1 MLEQSNSPWYLPLS
15 RDGWLRKAPAPGAR
29 GFAVLAGI
37 EAVIRGILITV
48 MPLSMYAAFPD
59 SRLVSEIYFGIGICS
74 LATAL
79 LVPSLTRLLPRRW
92 MTTLG
97 AILFLTGNSL
107 AILDGWFVA
116 VGLLCNTIATVIVF
130 ICLNAYLLDYIAK
143 FELVRAE
150 SLRMFYSALAWTVGP
165 VAGVWLMDLWR
176 PAPFVVSI
184 VATLALLIVFWIMR
198 LGNGKLISP
207 ARGPAL
213 NPLAFVG
220 RFFGQPRLIL
230 GWVFVILKS
239 CGWWVYIVYLPIF
252 AVEAGLGDKIG
263 GIMLSASNALL
274 FLTPLML
281 RWMQKSA
288 VRAALRV
295 GFFAAG
301 ITFILATFFSPL
313 PWLALA
319 ILFVGSIFLIM
330 LDVSAGLPFLLA
342 VKPLQ
347 RTEMSAIYS
356 SFRDVSGIVTPGIAW
371 LVLLAAPLS
380 GVFAAA
386 GTMLLGAYVM
396 AGRLHPQLGI
406 AAAKRVALRRQAAE

>member
-15 RDGWLRKAPAPGAR
+15 RDGWLRKAPTPGAR

-37 EAVIRGILITV
+37 ESVIRGILVTV

-59 SRLVSEIYFGIGICS
+59 SRLVSEIYFGIGVLS
-74 LATAL
+74 VASAL

-92 MTTLG
+92 TFTCG
-97 AILFLTGNSL
+97 ALLFLTGNIL
-107 AILDGWFVA
+107 AIQGGWLVA
-116 VGLLCNTIATVIVF
+116 AGLLCNTVATVTVF
-130 ICLNAYLLDYIAK
+130 ICLNAYLLDYVAK

-165 VAGVWLMDLWR
+165 VAGVWLMDFWH

-184 VATLALLIVFWIMR
+184 VATLALLVVFWIMR

-213 NPLAFVG
+213 SPLAFLG
-220 RFFGQPRLIL
+220 RFVAQPRLIA
-230 GWVFVILKS
+230 GWLFVVLKS
-239 CGWWVYIVYLPIF
+239 CGWWVYVVYLPIF

-263 GIMLSASNALL
+263 GFMLSASNALL
-274 FLTPLML
+274 FAAPLML
-281 RWMQKSA
+281 RWMQKRA

-295 GFFAAG
+295 GFCAAG
-301 ITFILATFFSPL
+301 IAFILATILSPL
-313 PWLALA
+313 PWLVLA
-319 ILFVGSIFLIM
+319 VLFVGSIFLIL
-330 LDVSAGLPFLLA
+330 LDVSGGLPFLLA

-347 RTEMSAIYS
+347 RTEMAAIYS
-356 SFRDVSGIVTPGIAW
+356 SFRDVSGVVTPGVAW
-371 LVLLAAPLS
+371 LVLLIAPLS

-386 GTMLLGAYVM
+386 GTLLLGGWAL
-396 AGRLHPQLGI
+396 AGRLHPQLGV
-406 AAAKRVALRRQAAE
+406 AAAKRIALRRQAAE